1 MIFAFTAACLP
12 PHCCLISSPLPTT
25 CSRNGLDRFF
35 FFFLV
40 LISLLGSFVKLC
52 YKQRDKRNEESGV
65 SELQRG
71 QRAEQRDERN
81 EESSVGTSSDAS
93 KGKVRFSVKCEG

>member
-1 MIFAFTAACLP
+1 M
-12 PHCCLISSPLPTT
+12 
-25 CSRNGLDRFF
+25 
-35 FFFLV
+35 V

-71 QRAEQRDERN
+71 QRVEQRDERN
-81 EESSVGTSSDAS
+81 EESGVRTSFDAS